1 MKLKQHWSNPP
12 SINHWTPSSSSSNST
27 HCDWSEVT
35 RTNGSIS
42 GLALK
47 NISIIAGTVP
57 PFICNPKNLIT
68 LDRQYNYFSGQF
80 PKSLYNCSKLEYLLR
95 HLNLGANNF
104 TGDIPGAIG
113 RLLELRSL
121 LLFQCEFHSGLIP
134 TKIGNL
140 SMLEVRD
147 ISYNDF
153 TPLVMPSSFTWL
165 KKLKQLWMRRSR
177 LIGEIPKSMGNL
189 TALEILDLASNDL
202 SGSIPSGLFLLE
214 NLTTLYLYKNHL
226 SWAIP
231 KSVEA
236 SKMEVID
243 VSQNNLTGTIPD
255 DFGRLT
261 KLWSLTLSFNRL
273 SGRIPARLW
282 DNLEYL
288 NISNNLFMGHL
299 PDGLYSN
306 NLSQID
312 ISNNKFS
319 GEIRVGGSLTTL
331 NLSQNK
337 LSGPIPADIGFLPVL
352 TDLDLSENEFSGQ
365 ILPEIGLL
373 RLTSLNLSSNRLTGR
388 IPVEF
393 EMAIFYASF
402 LNNSGLCAS
411 NPLFELNVCS
421 SGVPNWIKLSAN
433 PFAIVANNFNVE
445 QNLTAFQMLD
455 FTELDIVSSLTE
467 SNVIGKGG
475 SGKVYHVAVNRS
487 GIFVA
492 VKRIWNS
499 KKLDQRLE
507 KEFLAEVQI
516 LGMIRH
522 SNIVKLLCCITS
534 ENSKLLVYEYLENH
548 SLDRWLHRK
557 KRPSIFES
565 VHHVVL
571 DWPKQL
577 QIAVGAARGLCYM
590 HHDCAPS
597 LIHRDVKSS
606 NILLDSQCNAN
617 IADFGLAKILV
628 NHGEPNTMSIVAGT
642 FGYIASEHARTTR
655 VNEKIDV
662 YSFGVVLLELV
673 TGKEAND
680 GDEDMCLAEWEVK
693 KACYLDEMAGVFKLG
708 IICTGT
714 LPSTRPSM
722 KEVLQILL
730 GCSQQLPLREDNVR
744 SNYGGVAPLHTN
756 SRHERIVED
765 NDDGLALDV

>member
-1 MKLKQHWSNPP
+1 
-12 SINHWTPSSSSSNST
+12 
-27 HCDWSEVT
+27 
-35 RTNGSIS
+35 
-42 GLALK
+42 
-47 NISIIAGTVP
+47 
-57 PFICNPKNLIT
+57 
-68 LDRQYNYFSGQF
+68 
-80 PKSLYNCSKLEYLLR
+80 
-95 HLNLGANNF
+95 
-104 TGDIPGAIG
+104 
-113 RLLELRSL
+113 
-121 LLFQCEFHSGLIP
+121 
-134 TKIGNL
+134 
-140 SMLEVRD
+140 
-147 ISYNDF
+147 
-153 TPLVMPSSFTWL
+153 
-165 KKLKQLWMRRSR
+165 MRRSR

-189 TALEILDLASNDL
+189 TALEILDLSSNDL
-202 SGSIPSGLFLLE
+202 SGNIPSGLFLLE

-231 KSVEA
+231 KSVET

-243 VSQNNLTGTIPD
+243 LSQNNLTGTIPD

-319 GEIRVGGSLTTL
+319 GEIQAGGIYWNSLSVFQASN
-331 NLSQNK
+331 NLF
-337 LSGPIPADIGFLPVL
+337 SGSICQELA
-352 TDLDLSENEFSGQ
+352 GQ

-373 RLTSLNLSSNRLTGR
+373 RLTSLNLSLSRLTGR
-388 IPVEF
+388 IPVEY

-421 SGVPNWIKLSAN
+421 SGLPNWIKLSSN
-433 PFAIVANNFNVE
+433 PFAIVASIAAIIFVLSLLSLFFIKRVKRKGNHE
-445 QNLTAFQMLD
+445 TILTWNLTAFQMLD
-455 FTELDIVSSLTE
+455 FTESDIVSSLTE

-492 VKRIWNS
+492 VKRIWNG

-522 SNIVKLLCCITS
+522 SNIVKLLCCITT
-534 ENSKLLVYEYLENH
+534 
-548 SLDRWLHRK
+548 
-557 KRPSIFES
+557 
-565 VHHVVL
+565 
-571 DWPKQL
+571 
-577 QIAVGAARGLCYM
+577 
-590 HHDCAPS
+590 
-597 LIHRDVKSS
+597 
-606 NILLDSQCNAN
+606 
-617 IADFGLAKILV
+617 KILV
-628 NHGEPNTMSIVAGT
+628 NHGELNTMSIVAGT
-642 FGYIASEHARTTR
+642 FGYIAP
-655 VNEKIDV
+655 
-662 YSFGVVLLELV
+662 V

-680 GDEDMCLAEWEVK
+680 GDEDMCLAKSAWQHIQEGNPIVDALDEEVK
-693 KACYLDEMAGVFKLG
+693 EACYLDEMAGVFKLG

-756 SRHERIVED
+756 SRHERMVED